1 MPTTRESLIK
11 LEMSGQLGSI
21 AAMTFTDASPA
32 ELSDALRNGA
42 RLIDVREP
50 AEYAQAHVPGAQLVP
65 LSTVPDNVAAFS
77 GDGPT
82 YVICQSGGRS
92 ATACDFLASQGVTVI
107 NVAGGT
113 MGWMASGFDVV
124 TGQE

>member
-1 MPTTRESLIK
+1 MY
-11 LEMSGQLGSI
+11 GQLASI
-21 AAMTFTDASPA
+21 PVMTFTDASPA
-32 ELSDALRNGA
+32 ELFDALRNGA

-50 AEYAQAHVPGAQLVP
+50 AEYEQAHVPGAQLVP
-65 LSTVPDNVAAFS
+65 LSTVPDSVAAFTS
-77 GDGPT
+77 DGPT

-92 ATACDFLASQGVTVI
+92 AAACDFLASQGVTVI

-113 MGWMASGFDVV
+113 MGWMASGFDVA